1 MRWTNRSFLAIA
13 ISSLLFGGIAVPY
26 IYLALVWHT
35 DPLRI
40 VTWLAPCTIFLGLIL
55 VSRSWIEEKL
65 AHQWGF
71 FFRFL
76 IVTLT
81 IGAFIYSF
89 FFTWALSSITI
100 FVPPLVDWFYLI
112 VNSGIATLI
121 AFVIIIAARPSRLEK
136 IIAAK
141 VSGYGISPLLYRRMR
156 ITQPHRPYLA
166 HTACTFVHRLRIHRG
181 PAAAFERAIASR
193 SSGGWP
199 PARQGGS
206 LQTA

>member
-26 IYLALVWHT
+26 IYLALVWRT

-81 IGAFIYSF
+81 IGALIYSF
-89 FFTWALSSITI
+89 FFRWALSSITI
-100 FVPPLVDWFYLI
+100 FVPPVVDWFYLI

-141 VSGYGISPLLYRRMR
+141 VSGYGTSPLLYRSAAYSTLLVGFIFASFQLYRYYLYTDLCVG
-156 ITQPHRPYLA
+156 IVQPECQVLFGKMLH
-166 HTACTFVHRLRIHRG
+166 
-181 PAAAFERAIASR
+181 
-193 SSGGWP
+193 
-199 PARQGGS
+199 
-206 LQTA
+206 

>member
-81 IGAFIYSF
+81 IGALIYSF

-100 FVPPLVDWFYLI
+100 FVPPVVDWFYLI

-141 VSGYGISPLLYRRMR
+141 VSGYGIPPLLYRSAAYATLLVGFIFASFQLYRYYLYTDLCVG
-156 ITQPHRPYLA
+156 IVQPECQVLFGKMLH
-166 HTACTFVHRLRIHRG
+166 
-181 PAAAFERAIASR
+181 
-193 SSGGWP
+193 
-199 PARQGGS
+199 
-206 LQTA
+206 

>member
-26 IYLALVWHT
+26 FYLALVWYT
-35 DPLRI
+35 DPLSI
-40 VTWLAPCTIFLGLIL
+40 VIWLAPCTIFLGLIL
-55 VSRSWIEEKL
+55 VSRSPIEEKL

-81 IGAFIYSF
+81 IGAFVYSF

-100 FVPPLVDWFYLI
+100 FVPPVVDWFYLI

-141 VSGYGISPLLYRRMR
+141 VSGYGTSSLLYRSAAYATLLVGFIFASFQLYRYYLYTDLC
-156 ITQPHRPYLA
+156 IGIVQPECQALFGKMLH
-166 HTACTFVHRLRIHRG
+166 
-181 PAAAFERAIASR
+181 
-193 SSGGWP
+193 
-199 PARQGGS
+199 
-206 LQTA
+206 